1 MKNSKISVFEFAE
14 ELARDLNSAYTNTA
28 NCREDLY
35 AYLENNNWFE
45 LNYKFS
51 DNDVE
56 IYCHD
61 CDSFAETIR
70 LWLIAYKKTNY
81 EKQRIMDCIG
91 CGCSRCSVGRVEV

>member
-45 LNYKFS
+45 LNYNFS
-51 DNDVE
+51 
-56 IYCHD
+56 
-61 CDSFAETIR
+61 F
-70 LWLIAYKKTNY
+70 L
-81 EKQRIMDCIG
+81 
-91 CGCSRCSVGRVEV
+91 